1 MNKFGY
7 KSAAQRKKNLRY
19 GGYATVVTLI
29 ALVVLVVV
37 TVLFEQLDLSANKMY
52 TPSEATMN
60 LLDNLED
67 DVEIYGLY
75 STGTETGT
83 YYAEVVRLMEQYAR
97 ICDKISYETIDTL
110 KNPNFVKD
118 YIDED
123 SSATTVADGSVV
135 VKNART
141 GKYRLLGIMEFYD
154 YTNTTNKSLD
164 TFCAEE
170 ALSTA
175 VQYVTSNRIPVLY
188 QLMGHGEEEMDST
201 FKSYMKTTNFDF
213 ELLNLATM
221 EEEELEANLYT
232 VVMIN
237 NPKTDLKEEE
247 YQILL
252 DYMERGGRMLIL
264 LDYETPDTLTNF
276 NRLLARYGLSF
287 TAGGSY
293 VEETAYSNYYAY
305 PFVILPKMAEEHD
318 ITSALTGANS
328 YLTMLHAVPIQIAD
342 KSELNRR
349 TEITTLL
356 TTSDT
361 AQSVKWINME
371 ENIEILGDGNVAYV
385 TENGE
390 QVVIGEYL
398 AEEKDKDTN
407 EILRVKVGLSGP
419 GQYNLAVVAKETST
433 QGNDIVETRLV
444 VIGNS
449 SFVDYTNNRNYITTG
464 NYKMIA
470 STLNYLQDEV
480 SNLYI
485 TSKSL
490 SAGKIATSLGD
501 FIGGFAIF
509 AIVLPLAVI
518 IAGVVIWVRRRHL

>member
-37 TVLFEQLDLSANKMY
+37 TVLFEQLDLTVDLSANKMY

-135 VKNART
+135 VKNTRT
-141 GKYRLLGIMEFYD
+141 GKYRLLGIMEFYG
-154 YTNTTNKSLD
+154 YTDEDSSTLD
-164 TFCAEE
+164 AFCAEE

-175 VQYVTSNRIPVLY
+175 VQYVTSTRIPVLY

-232 VVMIN
+232 AVLIN

-361 AQSVKWINME
+361 A
-371 ENIEILGDGNVAYV
+371 ILSG
-385 TENGE
+385 
-390 QVVIGEYL
+390 
-398 AEEKDKDTN
+398 AEEK
-407 EILRVKVGLSGP
+407 

-449 SFVDYTNNRNYITTG
+449 SFVDYTNNRKYITTG